1 MKARKVLKVQNI
13 RYRDILNGVSF
24 DWHQGEIIA
33 LLGANGSGKSTLA
46 RLLAGLLDPEDGE
59 IQLTANGALCT
70 WDTVKRWQEI
80 GFVGQHPRR
89 QMIGATVAEELSF
102 GLTNLGQD
110 PRWIRNKVFELAA
123 TIGLEGKE
131 DQSPATLSGGERQ
144 RLVAVAI
151 LAMQPSFL
159 ILDEALSMLDARAQ
173 ANILELLFQ
182 ARPETGQLWITH
194 DLDLASK
201 ADRILILEKGKI
213 SLGNPREA
221 YTGANPNTKTNTKTN
236 ININTDTNLENQ
248 IRSQYNTQGMPS
260 TTVSKVSLDFD
271 SPVKP
276 ESTLLEWTQTNL
288 ESRLYINK
296 VVKAGEFIAIVGP
309 SGSGKTTLLESVV
322 GLVLPIG
329 GQLTVCGERLQK
341 STIYSLSRKARL
353 VLQEAGEYLIG
364 RSVYHEIYYGDC
376 KKSLKNKTKDRLSYL
391 ESFGIP
397 ERLAE
402 VPPERLSGGERQKV
416 ALAAALRTQPEILLL
431 DEPLIGLDITSRASI
446 QAILSAL
453 DDITILYVTHDL
465 REVLQKADR
474 IWLIEKGNVVL
485 DCPVQSWQEHKEQL
499 QAAGV
504 RC

>member
-221 YTGANPNTKTNTKTN
+221 YTGANANTN
-236 ININTDTNLENQ
+236 TNLENQ
-248 IRSQYNTQGMPS
+248 IRSRYNIQS
-260 TTVSKVSLDFD
+260 TLSTKVSKVALEYNLSFE
-271 SPVKP
+271 P

-322 GLVLPIG
+322 GLVLPIE